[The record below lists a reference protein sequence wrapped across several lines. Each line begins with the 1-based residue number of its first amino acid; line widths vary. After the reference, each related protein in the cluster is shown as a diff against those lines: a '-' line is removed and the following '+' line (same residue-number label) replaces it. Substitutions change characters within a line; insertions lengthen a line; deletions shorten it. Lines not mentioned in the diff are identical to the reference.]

1 MSHYSSDTGSFD
13 ERALGEAL
21 RALPACRPPGD
32 GWIKLQARMVHRQR
46 RRRRAALAGTA
57 LAACLVLAVARPL
70 PGPSPEPII
79 AQPAAHGEMARL
91 MQQSMVLEQQLV
103 AARPMVRRWSGAQ
116 ALRAAHL
123 QQRLSAV
130 DYRLNFASAD
140 EATAL
145 WRERVELMHAL
156 VDLHERP
163 APMLVQAAY
172 PY

>member
-1 MSHYSSDTGSFD
+1 M
-13 ERALGEAL
+13 
-21 RALPACRPPGD
+21 
-32 GWIKLQARMVHRQR
+32 
-46 RRRRAALAGTA
+46 
-57 LAACLVLAVARPL
+57 
-70 PGPSPEPII
+70 
-79 AQPAAHGEMARL
+79 
-91 MQQSMVLEQQLV
+91 
-103 AARPMVRRWSGAQ
+103 RRWSGAQ